1 MQFSAAGKP
10 GQHGGVA
17 ALGARVLL
25 CPLLLLPLF
34 AFVSEFGFLW
44 KRKKRGEKEGSLTGD
59 GQWGPSCRWV
69 SAATWIRPES
79 HLWDGGMWGSP
90 WSSAGCVGTGTH
102 CRTPNL

>member
-34 AFVSEFGFLW
+34 AFVSEFGFL
-44 KRKKRGEKEGSLTGD
+44 KKKKKKEEKKRGRSLGMGSGV
-59 GQWGPSCRWV
+59 PPV
-69 SAATWIRPES
+69 
-79 HLWDGGMWGSP
+79 GG
-90 WSSAGCVGTGTH
+90 
-102 CRTPNL
+102 